1 MDTATRHSLILRMYC
16 DLARGRHFATRM
28 TDEVMLTDVAA
39 SDRHEPLTAA
49 SLNWTADEGL
59 REMMVKRWGE
69 KGAARF
75 DNGIMFSKPSWLQN
89 RIYSVALQRAF
100 TAPVLSEMDAFDSQG
115 VFRLADGHGFYVAR
129 ESGKKVIAI
138 EFMRYSVFR

>member
-1 MDTATRHSLILRMYC
+1 MYC

-89 RIYSVALQRAF
+89 RMYSAALQRAF
-100 TAPVLSEMDAFDSQG
+100 TAPVLSGMDEFDSQG

-129 ESGKKVIAI
+129 ESGKQIVAI
-138 EFMRYSVFR
+138 DFMRYSVFR